1 MKTYEDLV
9 TRFPW
14 AKGRGQEYGNGWTD
28 LIFRFCEEVEEC
40 YNLANKMIDF
50 AIFAIKEKNAELR
63 IQFDKIGSVALDDLE
78 RKYEELSTKTCETC
92 GEVGVTREVHGWL
105 SVACDACCKSPNKE
119 VGVDEYR

>member
-14 AKGRGQEYGNGWTD
+14 AEGRGQEYGSGWID
-28 LIFRFCEEVEEC
+28 LIFRFCEEVEER
-40 YNLANKMIDF
+40 YSLDNKMVDF
-50 AIFAIKEKNAELR
+50 TIFAIKEKNAELR
-63 IQFDKIGSVALDDLE
+63 IQFEKVGSVDLCDLE

-92 GEVGVTREVHGWL
+92 GDAGVMREVNGWL
-105 SVACDACCKSPNKE
+105 SIACDACYKRPNKE